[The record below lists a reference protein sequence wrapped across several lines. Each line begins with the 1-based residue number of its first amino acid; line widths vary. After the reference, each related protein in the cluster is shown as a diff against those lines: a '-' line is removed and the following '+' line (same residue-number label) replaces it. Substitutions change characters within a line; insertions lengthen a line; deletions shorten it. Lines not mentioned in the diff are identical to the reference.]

1 MNRTTR
7 TTRYA
12 LIRYHYCTSNQ
23 SLTTRCLTN
32 YWPKKLV
39 QRFWRTDTVTVKRK
53 KHLRA
58 AGSPVSLAQRPV
70 KNPTLR
76 SGPFRIDQNV
86 SIEYSTSECSG
97 VGTYRPGAIRC
108 QCGTFAFLIY
118 PEPDPDD
125 RRAFDKFERSR
136 KVAPML
142 SYIIN
147 TNSESFPTK
156 SR

>member
-39 QRFWRTDTVTVKRK
+39 QRFWWTDTVTVKRK

-58 AGSPVSLAQRPV
+58 AGSPDSLAQRPV

-86 SIEYSTSECSG
+86 SIEG
-97 VGTYRPGAIRC
+97 PAHHVPRLP
-108 QCGTFAFLIY
+108 
-118 PEPDPDD
+118 
-125 RRAFDKFERSR
+125 KRSR
-136 KVAPML
+136 
-142 SYIIN
+142 ICCF
-147 TNSESFPTK
+147 FPRIEALRITILFAAG
-156 SR
+156 RWLFFFFF